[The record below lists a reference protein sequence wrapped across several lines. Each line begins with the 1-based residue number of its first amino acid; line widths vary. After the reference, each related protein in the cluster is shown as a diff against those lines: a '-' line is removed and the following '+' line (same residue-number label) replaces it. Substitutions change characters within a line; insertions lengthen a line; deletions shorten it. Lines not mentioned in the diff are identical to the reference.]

1 MPNFTTIGLASA
13 VETLRM
19 ANLAARKP
27 LFRSVL
33 IAADEAPVV
42 ASNGMRV
49 LPDYSIA
56 NAPELDTLLVV
67 GANPIDR
74 GRSSRPL
81 IDWLRKL
88 ARQHL
93 PLGGICTGSYLLAKA
108 ELLKGYRCTIHWE
121 DLPTLQ
127 AHFPG
132 IVISSQLF
140 ELDRD
145 RYTCSGG
152 VAAMDMM
159 LQLVAREPGG
169 QDIAAKAAELLLC
182 DRVRGERD
190 RQRVPLRTLLGS
202 AQPKLSQVVAIM
214 EANLE
219 EPLGLE
225 ELASLNEVTV
235 RQLERLFHKYLQRT
249 PSQYYLE
256 LRLSRARELL
266 LRSDVQ
272 VREVALACG
281 FSSPAHFSKSYSR
294 FFGLSPLGSGGK
306 PLCTDPDIAIVLPAS
321 SRVNPLPQG
330 LHNAQACEAPVGAG
344 SPAKRPVQAYQSS
357 SAECA
362 VSRHISMAT
371 SATSAAAS
379 KYPAGAS
386 LLPVT

>member
-1 MPNFTTIGLASA
+1 MVHPASTIGTPSTTKTFGFLVLPNFTTIGLASA

-19 ANLAARKP
+19 ANLAARRT
-27 LFRSVL
+27 LFRTVL
-33 IAADEAPVV
+33 IAASDAPVM

-49 LPDYSIA
+49 LPDHSIA
-56 NAPELDTLLVV
+56 NSPALDALFVV

-74 GRSSRPL
+74 GRESNRPL
-81 IDWLRKL
+81 IDWLRQL
-88 ARQHL
+88 ARQRL
-93 PLGGICTGSYLLAKA
+93 PLGGICTGSYLLARA
-108 ELLKGYRCTIHWE
+108 DLLKGYRCTIHWE
-121 DLPTLQ
+121 DLQTLQ
-127 AHFPG
+127 EQFPG

-159 LQLVAREPGG
+159 LQLVAREAGG

-182 DRVRGERD
+182 DRVRGERE

-266 LRSDVQ
+266 LRSNVQ

-294 FFGLSPLGSGGK
+294 FFGLSPLGE
-306 PLCTDPDIAIVLPAS
+306 
-321 SRVNPLPQG
+321 RRQ
-330 LHNAQACEAPVGAG
+330 
-344 SPAKRPVQAYQSS
+344 
-357 SAECA
+357 
-362 VSRHISMAT
+362 
-371 SATSAAAS
+371 
-379 KYPAGAS
+379 AS
-386 LLPVT
+386 LH

>member
-1 MPNFTTIGLASA
+1 MVHPLATGQSLPPTRTFGFLVLPNFTTIGLASA

-19 ANLAARKP
+19 ANLAARHP
-27 LFRSVL
+27 LYRTVL
-33 IAADEAPVV
+33 IAASAEPVV

-56 NAPELDTLLVV
+56 QAPTLDALFVV

-74 GRSSRPL
+74 SRSGARPL
-81 IDWLRKL
+81 IDWLRQL
-88 ARQHL
+88 AHERL

-108 ELLKGYRCTIHWE
+108 DLLAGYRCTIHWE
-121 DLPTLQ
+121 DLLTLQ
-127 AHFPG
+127 EQFPG
-132 IVISSQLF
+132 IIISSQLF

-145 RYTCSGG
+145 RFTCSGG

-159 LQLVAREPGG
+159 LQLVARQEGG
-169 QDIAAKAAELLLC
+169 QAIAAKAAELLLC
-182 DRVRGERD
+182 DRVRGERE

-249 PSQYYLE
+249 PSQYYLQ
-256 LRLSRARELL
+256 LRLSRAREMLL
-266 LRSDVQ
+266 HSDVQ

-294 FFGLSPLGSGGK
+294 FFGLSPLGE
-306 PLCTDPDIAIVLPAS
+306 
-321 SRVNPLPQG
+321 RRQ
-330 LHNAQACEAPVGAG
+330 
-344 SPAKRPVQAYQSS
+344 
-357 SAECA
+357 
-362 VSRHISMAT
+362 
-371 SATSAAAS
+371 
-379 KYPAGAS
+379 AS
-386 LLPVT
+386 LH

>member
-1 MPNFTTIGLASA
+1 MVHPASKSVMPYPTRTFGFLVLPNFTTIGLASA

-19 ANLAARKP
+19 ANLAARHP
-27 LFRSVL
+27 LYRTVL
-33 IAADEAPVV
+33 IAASPEPVV
-42 ASNGMRV
+42 ASNRMRV
-49 LPDYSIA
+49 LPDHTIA
-56 NAPELDTLLVV
+56 DAPALDALFVV

-74 GRSSRPL
+74 SRGGTRPL
-81 IDWLRKL
+81 IDWLRQL
-88 ARQHL
+88 ARQRL

-108 ELLKGYRCTIHWE
+108 ELLDGYRCTIHWE
-121 DLPTLQ
+121 DLQTLQ
-127 AHFPG
+127 EHFPD

-145 RYTCSGG
+145 RFTCSGG

-159 LQLVAREPGG
+159 LQLVARQAGG

-182 DRVRGERD
+182 DRVRGERE

-219 EPLGLE
+219 EPLALE
-225 ELASLNEVTV
+225 ELANLNEVTV

-294 FFGLSPLGSGGK
+294 FFGLSPLGE
-306 PLCTDPDIAIVLPAS
+306 
-321 SRVNPLPQG
+321 RRQ
-330 LHNAQACEAPVGAG
+330 
-344 SPAKRPVQAYQSS
+344 
-357 SAECA
+357 
-362 VSRHISMAT
+362 
-371 SATSAAAS
+371 
-379 KYPAGAS
+379 AS
-386 LLPVT
+386 LH

>member
-1 MPNFTTIGLASA
+1 MVHPASSSVTPYPTRTFGFLVLPNFTTIGLASA

-19 ANLAARKP
+19 ANLAARHP
-27 LFRSVL
+27 LYRTVL
-33 IAADEAPVV
+33 IAASPEPVV

-49 LPDYSIA
+49 LPDHSIA
-56 NAPELDTLLVV
+56 DAPALDALFVV

-74 GRSSRPL
+74 SRGGTRPL
-81 IDWLRKL
+81 IDWLRQL
-88 ARQHL
+88 ARQRL

-108 ELLKGYRCTIHWE
+108 ELLDGYRCTIHWE
-121 DLPTLQ
+121 DLQTLQ
-127 AHFPG
+127 EHFPD

-145 RYTCSGG
+145 RFTCSGG

-159 LQLVAREPGG
+159 LQLVARQAGG
-169 QDIAAKAAELLLC
+169 QAIAAKAAELLLC
-182 DRVRGERD
+182 DRVRGERE

-294 FFGLSPLGSGGK
+294 FFGLSPLGE
-306 PLCTDPDIAIVLPAS
+306 
-321 SRVNPLPQG
+321 RRQ
-330 LHNAQACEAPVGAG
+330 
-344 SPAKRPVQAYQSS
+344 
-357 SAECA
+357 
-362 VSRHISMAT
+362 
-371 SATSAAAS
+371 
-379 KYPAGAS
+379 AS
-386 LLPVT
+386 LH

>member
-1 MPNFTTIGLASA
+1 MVHPASISVTPCPTRTFGFLVLPNFTTIGLASA

-19 ANLAARKP
+19 ANLAARHP
-27 LFRSVL
+27 LYRTVL
-33 IAADEAPVV
+33 IAASPEPVV

-49 LPDYSIA
+49 LPDHSIA
-56 NAPELDTLLVV
+56 DAPALDALFVV

-74 GRSSRPL
+74 SRGNNRAL
-81 IDWLRKL
+81 IDWLRQL
-88 ARQHL
+88 ARQRL

-108 ELLKGYRCTIHWE
+108 ELLNGYRCTIHWE
-121 DLPTLQ
+121 DLQTLQ
-127 AHFPG
+127 EHFPD

-145 RYTCSGG
+145 RFTCSGG

-159 LQLVAREPGG
+159 LQLVARQAGG
-169 QDIAAKAAELLLC
+169 QAIAAKAAELLLC
-182 DRVRGERD
+182 DRVRGERE

-294 FFGLSPLGSGGK
+294 FFGLSPLGE
-306 PLCTDPDIAIVLPAS
+306 
-321 SRVNPLPQG
+321 RRQ
-330 LHNAQACEAPVGAG
+330 
-344 SPAKRPVQAYQSS
+344 
-357 SAECA
+357 
-362 VSRHISMAT
+362 
-371 SATSAAAS
+371 
-379 KYPAGAS
+379 AS
-386 LLPVT
+386 LH

>member
-1 MPNFTTIGLASA
+1 MVHPASANLSPSSVKNCSAKTFGFLILPNFTTIGLASA

-27 LFRSVL
+27 LYRSVL
-33 IAADEAPVV
+33 IAADDAPVV

-49 LPDYSIA
+49 LPDYNIT
-56 NAPELDTLLVV
+56 NAPALDALLVV

-74 GRSSRPL
+74 SRSNRPL
-81 IDWLRKL
+81 IDWLRQL
-88 ARQHL
+88 ARQRL

-159 LQLVAREPGG
+159 LQLVARDTGG

-182 DRVRGERD
+182 DRVRGERE

-219 EPLGLE
+219 EPLELE
-225 ELASLNEVTV
+225 QLAVYAGRSR
-235 RQLERLFHKYLQRT
+235 RQLERLFKEQLGTTPQR
-249 PSQYYLE
+249 YYME
-256 LRLSRARELL
+256 LRVTEARRLLQHTELS
-266 LRSDVQ
+266 Q
-272 VREVALACG
+272 VEVLVACG
-281 FSSPAHFSKSYSR
+281 FVSPSHFSKCYSSY
-294 FFGLSPLGSGGK
+294 FGYRPSK
-306 PLCTDPDIAIVLPAS
+306 
-321 SRVNPLPQG
+321 
-330 LHNAQACEAPVGAG
+330 E
-344 SPAKRPVQAYQSS
+344 KRLV
-357 SAECA
+357 
-362 VSRHISMAT
+362 
-371 SATSAAAS
+371 
-379 KYPAGAS
+379 K
-386 LLPVT
+386 

>member
-1 MPNFTTIGLASA
+1 VLPNFTTIGLASA

-19 ANLAARKP
+19 ANLAARLP
-27 LFRSVL
+27 LYRTVL
-33 IAADEAPVV
+33 IAASPEPVV

-49 LPDYSIA
+49 LPDHSIA
-56 NAPELDTLLVV
+56 DAPALDALFVV

-74 GRSSRPL
+74 SRSGTRAL
-81 IDWLRKL
+81 IDWLRQL
-88 ARQHL
+88 ARQRL

-108 ELLKGYRCTIHWE
+108 ELLDGYRCTIHWE
-121 DLPTLQ
+121 DLQALQ
-127 AHFPG
+127 EHFPD
-132 IVISSQLF
+132 IIISSQLF

-145 RYTCSGG
+145 RFTCSGG

-159 LQLVAREPGG
+159 LQLVARQAGG
-169 QDIAAKAAELLLC
+169 QGIAAKAAELLLC
-182 DRVRGERD
+182 DRVRGERE

-219 EPLGLE
+219 EPLALE

-294 FFGLSPLGSGGK
+294 FFGLSPLGE
-306 PLCTDPDIAIVLPAS
+306 
-321 SRVNPLPQG
+321 RRQ
-330 LHNAQACEAPVGAG
+330 
-344 SPAKRPVQAYQSS
+344 
-357 SAECA
+357 
-362 VSRHISMAT
+362 
-371 SATSAAAS
+371 
-379 KYPAGAS
+379 AS
-386 LLPVT
+386 LH

>member
-1 MPNFTTIGLASA
+1 M
-13 VETLRM
+13 
-19 ANLAARKP
+19 
-27 LFRSVL
+27 
-33 IAADEAPVV
+33 
-42 ASNGMRV
+42 
-49 LPDYSIA
+49 
-56 NAPELDTLLVV
+56 
-67 GANPIDR
+67 
-74 GRSSRPL
+74 
-81 IDWLRKL
+81 
-88 ARQHL
+88 

-182 DRVRGERD
+182 DRVRGERE

-256 LRLSRARELL
+256 LRLSRAGVAAAQRRAGARGGAGLRVQLAGAFFQELQPVL
-266 LRSDVQ
+266 WFVA
-272 VREVALACG
+272 VRE
-281 FSSPAHFSKSYSR
+281 R
-294 FFGLSPLGSGGK
+294 
-306 PLCTDPDIAIVLPAS
+306 
-321 SRVNPLPQG
+321 RQ
-330 LHNAQACEAPVGAG
+330 
-344 SPAKRPVQAYQSS
+344 
-357 SAECA
+357 
-362 VSRHISMAT
+362 
-371 SATSAAAS
+371 
-379 KYPAGAS
+379 AS
-386 LLPVT
+386 LH

>member
-1 MPNFTTIGLASA
+1 MVHPASTSVMPYPTRTFGFLVLPNFTTIGLASA

-19 ANLAARKP
+19 ANLAARHP
-27 LFRSVL
+27 LYRTVL
-33 IAADEAPVV
+33 IAASPEPVV

-49 LPDYSIA
+49 LPDHSIA
-56 NAPELDTLLVV
+56 DAPALDALFVV

-74 GRSSRPL
+74 SRGNNRPL
-81 IDWLRKL
+81 IDWLRQL
-88 ARQHL
+88 ARQRL

-108 ELLKGYRCTIHWE
+108 ELLDGYRCTIHWE
-121 DLPTLQ
+121 DLQTLQ
-127 AHFPG
+127 EHFPD

-145 RYTCSGG
+145 RFTCSGG

-159 LQLVAREPGG
+159 LQLVARQAGG
-169 QDIAAKAAELLLC
+169 QAIAAKAAELLLC
-182 DRVRGERD
+182 DRVRGERE

-202 AQPKLSQVVAIM
+202 GQPKLSQVVAIM

-294 FFGLSPLGSGGK
+294 FFGLSPLGE
-306 PLCTDPDIAIVLPAS
+306 
-321 SRVNPLPQG
+321 RRQ
-330 LHNAQACEAPVGAG
+330 
-344 SPAKRPVQAYQSS
+344 
-357 SAECA
+357 
-362 VSRHISMAT
+362 
-371 SATSAAAS
+371 
-379 KYPAGAS
+379 AS
-386 LLPVT
+386 LH

>member
-1 MPNFTTIGLASA
+1 MVHPASTFSTQPTAKTFGFLVLPNFTTIGLASA

-19 ANLAARKP
+19 ANLAARRT
-27 LFRSVL
+27 LFRTVL
-33 IAADEAPVV
+33 IAASDAPVM

-49 LPDYSIA
+49 LPDHSIA
-56 NAPELDTLLVV
+56 SSPALDALFVV

-74 GRSSRPL
+74 ERESNRPL
-81 IDWLRKL
+81 IDWLRQL
-88 ARQHL
+88 ARQRL
-93 PLGGICTGSYLLAKA
+93 PLGGICTGSYLLARA
-108 ELLKGYRCTIHWE
+108 DLLKGYRCTIHWE
-121 DLPTLQ
+121 DLQTLQ
-127 AHFPG
+127 EQFPG

-159 LQLVAREPGG
+159 LQLVARETGG

-182 DRVRGERD
+182 DRVRGERE

-235 RQLERLFHKYLQRT
+235 RQLERLFHKHLQRT

-294 FFGLSPLGSGGK
+294 FFGLSPLGE
-306 PLCTDPDIAIVLPAS
+306 
-321 SRVNPLPQG
+321 RRQ
-330 LHNAQACEAPVGAG
+330 
-344 SPAKRPVQAYQSS
+344 
-357 SAECA
+357 
-362 VSRHISMAT
+362 
-371 SATSAAAS
+371 
-379 KYPAGAS
+379 AS
-386 LLPVT
+386 LH

>member
-1 MPNFTTIGLASA
+1 MVHPACISVTPYPTKTFGFLVLPNFTTIGLASA

-19 ANLAARKP
+19 ANLAARQP
-27 LFRSVL
+27 LYRTVL
-33 IAADEAPVV
+33 IAASPEPVV

-49 LPDYSIA
+49 LPDHSIA
-56 NAPELDTLLVV
+56 DAPALDALFVV

-74 GRSSRPL
+74 SRGGTRPL
-81 IDWLRKL
+81 IDWLRQL
-88 ARQHL
+88 ARQRL

-108 ELLKGYRCTIHWE
+108 ELLDGYRCTIHWE
-121 DLPTLQ
+121 DLQTLQ
-127 AHFPG
+127 EHFPS

-145 RYTCSGG
+145 RFTCSGG

-159 LQLVAREPGG
+159 LQLVARQAGG

-182 DRVRGERD
+182 DRMRGERE

-294 FFGLSPLGSGGK
+294 FFGLSPLGE
-306 PLCTDPDIAIVLPAS
+306 
-321 SRVNPLPQG
+321 RRQ
-330 LHNAQACEAPVGAG
+330 
-344 SPAKRPVQAYQSS
+344 
-357 SAECA
+357 
-362 VSRHISMAT
+362 
-371 SATSAAAS
+371 
-379 KYPAGAS
+379 AS
-386 LLPVT
+386 LH

>member
-1 MPNFTTIGLASA
+1 MVHPASTRVTPCPTRTFGFLVLPNFTTIGLASA

-19 ANLAARKP
+19 ANLAARHP
-27 LFRSVL
+27 LYRTVL
-33 IAADEAPVV
+33 IAASPEPVV

-49 LPDYSIA
+49 LPDHSIA
-56 NAPELDTLLVV
+56 DAPALDALFVV

-74 GRSSRPL
+74 SRGSTRPL
-81 IDWLRKL
+81 IDWLRQL
-88 ARQHL
+88 ARQRL

-108 ELLKGYRCTIHWE
+108 ELLDGYRCTIHWE
-121 DLPTLQ
+121 DLQTLQ
-127 AHFPG
+127 EHFPD

-145 RYTCSGG
+145 RFTCSGG

-159 LQLVAREPGG
+159 LQLVARQAGG

-182 DRVRGERD
+182 DRVRGERE

-214 EANLE
+214 EANVE

-294 FFGLSPLGSGGK
+294 FFGLSPLGE
-306 PLCTDPDIAIVLPAS
+306 
-321 SRVNPLPQG
+321 RRQ
-330 LHNAQACEAPVGAG
+330 
-344 SPAKRPVQAYQSS
+344 
-357 SAECA
+357 
-362 VSRHISMAT
+362 
-371 SATSAAAS
+371 
-379 KYPAGAS
+379 AS
-386 LLPVT
+386 LH

>member
-1 MPNFTTIGLASA
+1 MVHPASKSVMPYPTRTFGFLVLPNFTTIGLASA

-19 ANLAARKP
+19 ANLAARHP
-27 LFRSVL
+27 LYRTVL
-33 IAADEAPVV
+33 IAASPEPVV

-49 LPDYSIA
+49 LPDHTIA
-56 NAPELDTLLVV
+56 DAPALDALFVV

-74 GRSSRPL
+74 SRGGTRPL
-81 IDWLRKL
+81 IDWLRQL
-88 ARQHL
+88 ARQRL

-108 ELLKGYRCTIHWE
+108 ELLDGYRCTIHWE
-121 DLPTLQ
+121 DLQTLQ
-127 AHFPG
+127 EHFPD

-145 RYTCSGG
+145 RFTCSGG

-159 LQLVAREPGG
+159 LQLVARQAGG

-182 DRVRGERD
+182 DRVRGERE

-219 EPLGLE
+219 EPLALE
-225 ELASLNEVTV
+225 ELANLNEVTV

-294 FFGLSPLGSGGK
+294 FFGLSPLGE
-306 PLCTDPDIAIVLPAS
+306 
-321 SRVNPLPQG
+321 RRQ
-330 LHNAQACEAPVGAG
+330 
-344 SPAKRPVQAYQSS
+344 
-357 SAECA
+357 
-362 VSRHISMAT
+362 
-371 SATSAAAS
+371 
-379 KYPAGAS
+379 AS
-386 LLPVT
+386 LH

>member
-1 MPNFTTIGLASA
+1 LPNFTTIGLASA

-19 ANLAARKP
+19 ANLAARLP
-27 LFRSVL
+27 LYRTVL
-33 IAADEAPVV
+33 IAASPEPVV

-49 LPDYSIA
+49 LPDHSIA
-56 NAPELDTLLVV
+56 DAPALDALFVV

-74 GRSSRPL
+74 SRSGTRAL
-81 IDWLRKL
+81 IDWLRQL
-88 ARQHL
+88 ARQRL

-108 ELLKGYRCTIHWE
+108 ELLDGYRCTIHWE
-121 DLPTLQ
+121 DLQALQ
-127 AHFPG
+127 EHFPD
-132 IVISSQLF
+132 IIISSQLF

-145 RYTCSGG
+145 RFTCSGG

-159 LQLVAREPGG
+159 LQLVARQAGG
-169 QDIAAKAAELLLC
+169 QGIAAKAAELLLC
-182 DRVRGERD
+182 DRVRGERE

-294 FFGLSPLGSGGK
+294 FFGLSPLGE
-306 PLCTDPDIAIVLPAS
+306 
-321 SRVNPLPQG
+321 RRQ
-330 LHNAQACEAPVGAG
+330 
-344 SPAKRPVQAYQSS
+344 
-357 SAECA
+357 
-362 VSRHISMAT
+362 
-371 SATSAAAS
+371 
-379 KYPAGAS
+379 AS
-386 LLPVT
+386 LH

>member
-1 MPNFTTIGLASA
+1 MVHPASISVTPCPTRTFGFLVLPNFTTIGLASA

-19 ANLAARKP
+19 ANLAARHP
-27 LFRSVL
+27 LYRTVL
-33 IAADEAPVV
+33 IAASPEPVV

-49 LPDYSIA
+49 LPDHSIA
-56 NAPELDTLLVV
+56 DAPALDALFVV

-74 GRSSRPL
+74 SRGGTRPL
-81 IDWLRKL
+81 IDWLRQL
-88 ARQHL
+88 ARQRL

-108 ELLKGYRCTIHWE
+108 ELLDGYRCTIHWE
-121 DLPTLQ
+121 DLQALQ
-127 AHFPG
+127 EHFPD

-145 RYTCSGG
+145 RFTCSGG

-159 LQLVAREPGG
+159 LQLVARQAGG

-182 DRVRGERD
+182 DRVRGERE

-202 AQPKLSQVVAIM
+202 SQPKLSQVVAIM

-219 EPLGLE
+219 EPLGLD

-294 FFGLSPLGSGGK
+294 FFGLSPLGE
-306 PLCTDPDIAIVLPAS
+306 
-321 SRVNPLPQG
+321 RRQ
-330 LHNAQACEAPVGAG
+330 
-344 SPAKRPVQAYQSS
+344 
-357 SAECA
+357 
-362 VSRHISMAT
+362 
-371 SATSAAAS
+371 
-379 KYPAGAS
+379 AS
-386 LLPVT
+386 LH

>member
-1 MPNFTTIGLASA
+1 MVHPASTNLSPSIVKSCSVKTFGFLILPNFTTIGLASA

-182 DRVRGERD
+182 DRVRGERE

-294 FFGLSPLGSGGK
+294 FFGLSPLGE
-306 PLCTDPDIAIVLPAS
+306 
-321 SRVNPLPQG
+321 RRQ
-330 LHNAQACEAPVGAG
+330 
-344 SPAKRPVQAYQSS
+344 
-357 SAECA
+357 
-362 VSRHISMAT
+362 
-371 SATSAAAS
+371 
-379 KYPAGAS
+379 AS
-386 LLPVT
+386 LH

>member
-1 MPNFTTIGLASA
+1 MVHPASISVTPCPTRTFGFLVLPNFTTIGLASA

-19 ANLAARKP
+19 ANLAARHP
-27 LFRSVL
+27 LYRTVL
-33 IAADEAPVV
+33 IAASPEPVI

-49 LPDYSIA
+49 LPDHSIA
-56 NAPELDTLLVV
+56 DAPALDALFVV

-74 GRSSRPL
+74 SRGNTRPL
-81 IDWLRKL
+81 IDWLRQL

-108 ELLKGYRCTIHWE
+108 ELLNGYRCTIHWE
-121 DLPTLQ
+121 DLQTLQ
-127 AHFPG
+127 EHFPD

-145 RYTCSGG
+145 RFTCSGG

-159 LQLVAREPGG
+159 LQLVARQAGG
-169 QDIAAKAAELLLC
+169 QAIAAKAAELLLC
-182 DRVRGERD
+182 DRVRGERE

-202 AQPKLSQVVAIM
+202 GQPKLSQVVAIM

-294 FFGLSPLGSGGK
+294 FFGLSPLGE
-306 PLCTDPDIAIVLPAS
+306 
-321 SRVNPLPQG
+321 RRQ
-330 LHNAQACEAPVGAG
+330 
-344 SPAKRPVQAYQSS
+344 
-357 SAECA
+357 
-362 VSRHISMAT
+362 
-371 SATSAAAS
+371 
-379 KYPAGAS
+379 AS
-386 LLPVT
+386 LH

>member
-1 MPNFTTIGLASA
+1 MVHPASTRVTPYPTRTFGFLVLPNFTTIGLASA

-19 ANLAARKP
+19 ANLAARHP
-27 LFRSVL
+27 LYRTVL
-33 IAADEAPVV
+33 IAASPEPVV

-49 LPDYSIA
+49 LPDHSIA
-56 NAPELDTLLVV
+56 DAPALDALFVV

-74 GRSSRPL
+74 SRGGTRLL
-81 IDWLRKL
+81 IDWLRQL
-88 ARQHL
+88 ARQRL

-108 ELLKGYRCTIHWE
+108 ELLNGYRCTIHWE
-121 DLPTLQ
+121 DLQTLQ
-127 AHFPG
+127 EHFPD

-145 RYTCSGG
+145 RFTCSGG

-159 LQLVAREPGG
+159 LQLVARQAGG

-182 DRVRGERD
+182 DRVRGERE

-225 ELASLNEVTV
+225 ELANLNEVTV

-294 FFGLSPLGSGGK
+294 FFGLSPLGE
-306 PLCTDPDIAIVLPAS
+306 
-321 SRVNPLPQG
+321 RRQ
-330 LHNAQACEAPVGAG
+330 
-344 SPAKRPVQAYQSS
+344 
-357 SAECA
+357 
-362 VSRHISMAT
+362 
-371 SATSAAAS
+371 
-379 KYPAGAS
+379 AS
-386 LLPVT
+386 LH

>member
-1 MPNFTTIGLASA
+1 LPNFTTIGLASA

-19 ANLAARKP
+19 ANLAARHP
-27 LFRSVL
+27 LYRTVL
-33 IAADEAPVV
+33 IAASLEPVV

-49 LPDYSIA
+49 LPDHSLA
-56 NAPELDTLLVV
+56 DAPALDALFVV

-74 GRSSRPL
+74 SRSGTRPL
-81 IDWLRKL
+81 IDWLRQL
-88 ARQHL
+88 ARQRL

-108 ELLKGYRCTIHWE
+108 ELLDGYRCTIHWE
-121 DLPTLQ
+121 DLQTLQ
-127 AHFPG
+127 EHFPD
-132 IVISSQLF
+132 IIISSQLF

-145 RYTCSGG
+145 RFTCSGG

-159 LQLVAREPGG
+159 LQLVARQGGG
-169 QDIAAKAAELLLC
+169 QVIAAKAAELLLC
-182 DRVRGERD
+182 DRVRNERE

-235 RQLERLFHKYLQRT
+235 RQLERLFHKHLQRT

-294 FFGLSPLGSGGK
+294 FFGLSPLGE
-306 PLCTDPDIAIVLPAS
+306 
-321 SRVNPLPQG
+321 RRQ
-330 LHNAQACEAPVGAG
+330 
-344 SPAKRPVQAYQSS
+344 
-357 SAECA
+357 
-362 VSRHISMAT
+362 
-371 SATSAAAS
+371 
-379 KYPAGAS
+379 AS
-386 LLPVT
+386 LH

>member
-1 MPNFTTIGLASA
+1 MVHPVSISVTPCPTRTFGFLVLPNFTTIGLASA

-19 ANLAARKP
+19 ANLAARHP
-27 LFRSVL
+27 LYRTVL
-33 IAADEAPVV
+33 IAASPEPVV

-49 LPDYSIA
+49 LPDHSIA
-56 NAPELDTLLVV
+56 DAPALDALFVV

-74 GRSSRPL
+74 SRGNNRPL
-81 IDWLRKL
+81 IDWLRQL
-88 ARQHL
+88 ARQRL

-108 ELLKGYRCTIHWE
+108 ELLDGYRCTIHWE
-121 DLPTLQ
+121 DLQTLQ
-127 AHFPG
+127 EHFPD

-145 RYTCSGG
+145 RFTCSGG

-159 LQLVAREPGG
+159 LQLVARQAGG
-169 QDIAAKAAELLLC
+169 QAIAAKAAELLLC
-182 DRVRGERD
+182 DRVRGERE
-190 RQRVPLRTLLGS
+190 RQRVPLRTLLGT

-294 FFGLSPLGSGGK
+294 FFGLSPLGE
-306 PLCTDPDIAIVLPAS
+306 
-321 SRVNPLPQG
+321 RRQ
-330 LHNAQACEAPVGAG
+330 
-344 SPAKRPVQAYQSS
+344 
-357 SAECA
+357 
-362 VSRHISMAT
+362 
-371 SATSAAAS
+371 
-379 KYPAGAS
+379 AS
-386 LLPVT
+386 LH

>member
-1 MPNFTTIGLASA
+1 MVHPASISVTPCPTRTFGFLVLPNFTTIGLASA

-19 ANLAARKP
+19 ANLAARHP
-27 LFRSVL
+27 LYRTVL
-33 IAADEAPVV
+33 IAASPEPVV

-56 NAPELDTLLVV
+56 DAPALDALFVV

-74 GRSSRPL
+74 SRGNTRPL
-81 IDWLRKL
+81 IDWLRQL
-88 ARQHL
+88 ARQRL

-108 ELLKGYRCTIHWE
+108 ELLNGYRCTIHWE
-121 DLPTLQ
+121 DLHTLQ
-127 AHFPG
+127 EHFPD

-145 RYTCSGG
+145 RFTCSGG

-159 LQLVAREPGG
+159 LQLVARQAGG

-182 DRVRGERD
+182 DRVRGERE

-219 EPLGLE
+219 EPLGLD

-294 FFGLSPLGSGGK
+294 FFGLSPLGE
-306 PLCTDPDIAIVLPAS
+306 
-321 SRVNPLPQG
+321 RRQ
-330 LHNAQACEAPVGAG
+330 
-344 SPAKRPVQAYQSS
+344 
-357 SAECA
+357 
-362 VSRHISMAT
+362 
-371 SATSAAAS
+371 
-379 KYPAGAS
+379 AS
-386 LLPVT
+386 LH